1 MYGSKGWLVPGRK
14 PVSGKMPRIEAKD
27 VVWLPFW
34 FSCIP
39 RPGGSGSSQKS
50 LALVGGL
57 VHVAGHDPP
66 PSKGGSADW
75 RGAKP
80 RRSREPGVARPR
92 HPHTSTI
99 RRLSQHPLC
108 LGIDRTAPTGR
119 SIAPTWSQTAAGRT
133 RCVAS
138 CRHPRRW
145 GIPSAWTAGR
155 ARAARLSSSYSS
167 RVPARL
173 ASWTAELC
181 LARPR

>member
-66 PSKGGSADW
+66 LSKGGSADW

-80 RRSREPGVARPR
+80 RRSREPGVIAPGT
-92 HPHTSTI
+92 HTPALFAGGVNIPSA
-99 RRLSQHPLC
+99 S
-108 LGIDRTAPTGR
+108 A
-119 SIAPTWSQTAAGRT
+119 SIAPLPPDNPSFRRGARRPRAGLDVSHHAVT
-133 RCVAS
+133 L
-138 CRHPRRW
+138 
-145 GIPSAWTAGR
+145 AGG
-155 ARAARLSSSYSS
+155 AY
-167 RVPARL
+167 RVPGQRGGRL
-173 ASWTAELC
+173 VIHHHT
-181 LARPR
+181 RPMSRTGPRKCRKGGFR